1 VNTAT
6 DRANCGTCG
15 TACAAGRIC
24 QGGACILSCPSGQTA
39 CGSLCVNTETDGA
52 NCGACGNRLHRR
64 ARLLQRHV
72 HLPQRADALRRGV
85 LRPADSV
92 AHCGQCNRACTAGQV
107 CSNSACVTTCAG
119 GLSNCSGACV
129 DIFSSTAHCGG
140 CGSACAL
147 ANATQTCSGGT
158 CGIGA
163 CSPGFANCNGM
174 TADGCEVNIT
184 TSVTNCNGCNNSC
197 ATLPGVNSA
206 SCVAG
211 ACANL
216 VCFAG
221 RANCNGNSGDGCE
234 VTLAS
239 DAQNCGAC
247 GVACGGGA
255 PRCVGGSCAP

>member
-1 VNTAT
+1 V
-6 DRANCGTCG
+6 
-15 TACAAGRIC
+15 
-24 QGGACILSCPSGQTA
+24 
-39 CGSLCVNTETDGA
+39 
-52 NCGACGNRLHRR
+52 
-64 ARLLQRHV
+64 
-72 HLPQRADALRRGV
+72 
-85 LRPADSV
+85 
-92 AHCGQCNRACTAGQV
+92 AGQV
-107 CSNSACVTTCAG
+107 CSNSACVTTCGG
-119 GLSNCSGACV
+119 GLSNCAGACV
-129 DIFSSTAHCGG
+129 DIFSSVAHCGA

-163 CSPGFANCNGM
+163 CLPGFANCNGM
-174 TADGCEVNIT
+174 TVDGCEVNIT
-184 TSVTNCNGCNNSC
+184 NTVTNCNGCNNNC

-206 SCVAG
+206 TCVAG

-221 RANCNGNSGDGCE
+221 RANCNGSNSDGCE
-234 VTLAS
+234 SNLAS